1 MTSAK
6 QLAANRR
13 NAQLSTG
20 PKTKNGKE
28 RSRRN
33 ALRHGLTAET
43 VIGVLED
50 PRHYKAFEAAIVAS
64 YAPRSPVERELTL
77 RLASLFWRLRRATA
91 IEAGLFQIQG
101 EILRE
106 RRRRQAAAASLSDR
120 TNEAVRRILAG
131 AQGPPAQEEQA
142 SLSAPLDPM
151 ESGRP
156 PSPKWR
162 TIDPI
167 DVAQC
172 FLRLANLH
180 NGALERI
187 GRYESALWK
196 HAAHTLLLLGNGNSR
211 STLCGGDT
219 NLGCGR
225 YS

>member
-20 PKTKNGKE
+20 PKSRNGKE

-91 IEAGLFQIQG
+91 IEAGLFQIQAD
-101 EILRE
+101 ILNE
-106 RRRRQAAAASLSDR
+106 RRRLQAAAAPRSSR
-120 TNEAVRRILAG
+120 TAEAVRLILAV
-131 AQGPPAQEEQA
+131 AQGASVQHEPGQANGRAAAVQQSVAPAIRAA
-142 SLSAPLDPM
+142 SPRKTAPTEM
-151 ESGRP
+151 
-156 PSPKWR
+156 
-162 TIDPI
+162 
-167 DVAQC
+167 AQC
-172 FLRLANLH
+172 FLRLANL
-180 NGALERI
+180 NNNAFERI
-187 GRYESALWK
+187 SRHEAALWK
-196 HAAHTLLLLGNGNSR
+196 QAVQTTLLLENVR
-211 STLCGGDT
+211 A
-219 NLGCGR
+219 R
-225 YS
+225 R